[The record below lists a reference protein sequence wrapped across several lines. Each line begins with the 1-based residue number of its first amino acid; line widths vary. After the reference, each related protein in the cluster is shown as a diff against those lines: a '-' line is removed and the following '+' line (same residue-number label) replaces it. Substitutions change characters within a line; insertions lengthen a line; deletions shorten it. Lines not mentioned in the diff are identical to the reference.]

1 MQSDLEIQ
9 RSQLQEAAQ
18 AKKMLQS
25 EAAELSAQLEVA
37 QSEISG
43 FMLRFLFYTFRYS
56 SRSSRQDSNVKCRI
70 DKSKMILHLPRPL
83 PCSLVSY
90 NLHTL

>member
-9 RSQLQEAAQ
+9 RSQLQEAVQ

-37 QSEISG
+37 RSEISG
-43 FMLRFLFYTFRYS
+43 FMLRFLFYTSRYS
-56 SRSSRQDSNVKCRI
+56 LRSSR
-70 DKSKMILHLPRPL
+70 
-83 PCSLVSY
+83 
-90 NLHTL
+90 